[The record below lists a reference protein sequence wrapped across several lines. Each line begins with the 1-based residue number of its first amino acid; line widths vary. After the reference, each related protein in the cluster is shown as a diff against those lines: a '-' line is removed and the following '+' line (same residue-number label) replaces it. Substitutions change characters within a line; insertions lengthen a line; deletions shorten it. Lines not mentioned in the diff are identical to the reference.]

1 MSNNHVLSK
10 DEKER
15 GVQLF
20 KELDGDLNEAAKK
33 LFDDP
38 NEKGS
43 TVRGR
48 ALRKFWVEKGFE
60 YRTKVKKK
68 SSKYFLED
76 TEKDFIHRHY
86 CVEMTKREIA
96 QLLWKD
102 ETNHRGFYES
112 AKFIA
117 LSDFINKEFPNL
129 TNMRDDAASD
139 RYAPPKIMTTVIKKV
154 NKVAFKE
161 FEIEKINVQD
171 KKCLE
176 RLLTYLGAP
185 RFLQVINSYTTKAN
199 RELFESEFV
208 RSTWDKPDLTAD
220 ELNLYINVCM
230 DYVNLKEIEQQ
241 KQKLNLM
248 FDDAEGQNDLTMRL
262 TEMLKTKSEEYNQ
275 CTNRIDKMIAKLN
288 GERAKRISNL
298 QQRNASVLALVQLFQ
313 EEEERQLMIK
323 MADMQKTVVEDEAD
337 KIEQMVDWKAR
348 VLGISRQ
355 EIV

>member
-1 MSNNHVLSK
+1 MNKYILSK
-10 DEKER
+10 KEKEKAIE
-15 GVQLF
+15 LF

-48 ALRKFWVEKGFE
+48 SLRKFWVEKGFE

-68 SSKYFLED
+68 SSKYFLQD
-76 TEKDFIHRHY
+76 NEKDFVHRHY
-86 CVEMTKREIA
+86 CAEMTKREIA
-96 QLLWKD
+96 QLLWVE

-112 AKFIA
+112 AKFVA
-117 LSDFINKEFPNL
+117 LSDFVNKEFPNV
-129 TNMRDDAASD
+129 TNMRDEITGD

-154 NKVAFKE
+154 NKVVFKE
-161 FEIEKINVQD
+161 FEVEKISVTD

-176 RLLTYLGAP
+176 KLLTYLSAP
-185 RFLQVINSYTTKAN
+185 RFVQVINAYTTKQN
-199 RELFESEFV
+199 RELLESEYI
-208 RSTWDKPDLTAD
+208 RSTWDKPDLTSD

-248 FDDAEGQNDLTMRL
+248 FDDTEGQNDLTMRL

-288 GERAKRISNL
+288 GERAKRISNQ
-298 QQRNASVLALVQLFQ
+298 QQRNASVLSLVQLFQ
-313 EEEERQLMIK
+313 EEDERKLMIK
-323 MADMQKTVVEDEAD
+323 MADMQKTLVKKEAEHLEEMGD
-337 KIEQMVDWKAR
+337 LKSR
-348 VLGISRQ
+348 VLGVSKREVI
-355 EIV
+355 

>member
-1 MSNNHVLSK
+1 MNKYILSK
-10 DEKER
+10 KEKEKAIE
-15 GVQLF
+15 LF

-48 ALRKFWVEKGFE
+48 SLRKFWVEKGFE

-68 SSKYFLED
+68 SSKYFLQD
-76 TEKDFIHRHY
+76 NEKDFEHRHY
-86 CVEMTKREIA
+86 CAEMTKREIA
-96 QLLWKD
+96 QLLWVE

-112 AKFIA
+112 AKFVA
-117 LSDFINKEFPNL
+117 LSDFVNKEFPNV
-129 TNMRDDAASD
+129 TNMRDEITGD

-154 NKVAFKE
+154 NKVVFKE
-161 FEIEKINVQD
+161 FEVEKISVTD

-176 RLLTYLGAP
+176 KLLTYLSAP
-185 RFLQVINSYTTKAN
+185 RFVQVINAYTTKQN
-199 RELFESEFV
+199 RELLESEYI
-208 RSTWDKPDLTAD
+208 RSTWDKPDLTSD

-248 FDDAEGQNDLTMRL
+248 FDDTEGQNDLTMRL

-288 GERAKRISNL
+288 GERAKRISNQ
-298 QQRNASVLALVQLFQ
+298 QQRNASVLSLVQLFQ
-313 EEEERQLMIK
+313 EEDERKLMIK
-323 MADMQKTVVEDEAD
+323 MADMQKTLVKKEA
-337 KIEQMVDWKAR
+337 EHLEEMGDWKSR
-348 VLGISRQ
+348 VLGVSKREVI
-355 EIV
+355 

>member
-1 MSNNHVLSK
+1 MNKNILSK
-10 DEKER
+10 KEKEKAIE
-15 GVQLF
+15 LF

-48 ALRKFWVEKGFE
+48 SLRKFWVEKGFE

-68 SSKYFLED
+68 SSKYFLQD
-76 TEKDFIHRHY
+76 NEKDFVHRHY
-86 CVEMTKREIA
+86 CAEMTKREIA
-96 QLLWKD
+96 QLLWVE

-112 AKFIA
+112 AKFVA
-117 LSDFINKEFPNL
+117 LSDFVNKEFPNV
-129 TNMRDDAASD
+129 TNMRDEITGD

-154 NKVAFKE
+154 NKVVFKE
-161 FEIEKINVQD
+161 FEVEKISVTD

-176 RLLTYLGAP
+176 KLLTYLSAP
-185 RFLQVINSYTTKAN
+185 RFVQVINAYTTKQN
-199 RELFESEFV
+199 RELLESEYI
-208 RSTWDKPDLTAD
+208 RSTWDKPDLTSD

-248 FDDAEGQNDLTMRL
+248 FDDTEGQNDLTMRL

-288 GERAKRISNL
+288 GERAKRISNQ
-298 QQRNASVLALVQLFQ
+298 QQRNASVLSLVQLFQ
-313 EEEERQLMIK
+313 EEDERKLMIK
-323 MADMQKTVVEDEAD
+323 MADMQKTLVKKEA
-337 KIEQMVDWKAR
+337 EHLEEMGDWKSR
-348 VLGISRQ
+348 VLGVSKREVI
-355 EIV
+355 

>member
-1 MSNNHVLSK
+1 MSNYVLSK
-10 DEKER
+10 QEKES
-15 GVQLF
+15 GIELF
-20 KELDGDLNEAAKK
+20 KELDGDLNEAAKR

-43 TVRGR
+43 TIRGR

-68 SSKYFLED
+68 SSKYFLQD
-76 TEKDFIHRHY
+76 SEKDFVHRHY
-86 CVEMTKREIA
+86 CAEMTKREIA

-117 LSDFINKEFPNL
+117 LSDFINKEFPNV
-129 TNMRDDAASD
+129 TNLRDEITGD

-154 NKVAFKE
+154 NKVVFKE
-161 FEIEKINVQD
+161 FEIGKISVSD

-176 RLLTYLGAP
+176 KVLTYLSAP
-185 RFLQVINSYTTKAN
+185 RFIQVINAYPTKQN
-199 RELFESEFV
+199 RELLESEFI
-208 RSTWDKPDLTAD
+208 RSTWDKPDLTSD

-230 DYVNLKEIEQQ
+230 DYINLKEIEQQ

-248 FDDAEGQNDLTMRL
+248 FDDTEGQNDLTMRL

-275 CTNRIDKMIAKLN
+275 CANRIDKMIAKLN
-288 GERAKRISNL
+288 GERAKRVAN
-298 QQRNASVLALVQLFQ
+298 QHQRNASVLALVHLFQ
-313 EEEERQLMIK
+313 EEEERRLMIK
-323 MADMQKTVVEDEAD
+323 MADMQKQSVEEEAD
-337 KIEQMVDWKAR
+337 KIEKMNEWKAR

-355 EIV
+355 EII

>member
-1 MSNNHVLSK
+1 MNKYILSK
-10 DEKER
+10 KEKEKAIE
-15 GVQLF
+15 LF

-48 ALRKFWVEKGFE
+48 SLRKFWVEKGFE

-68 SSKYFLED
+68 SSKYFLQD
-76 TEKDFIHRHY
+76 NEKDFVHRHY
-86 CVEMTKREIA
+86 CAEMTKREIA
-96 QLLWKD
+96 QLLWVE

-112 AKFIA
+112 AKFVA
-117 LSDFINKEFPNL
+117 LSDFVNKEFPNV
-129 TNMRDDAASD
+129 TNMRDEITGD

-154 NKVAFKE
+154 NKVVFKE
-161 FEIEKINVQD
+161 FEVEKISVTD

-176 RLLTYLGAP
+176 KLLTYLSAP
-185 RFLQVINSYTTKAN
+185 RFVQVINAYTTKQN
-199 RELFESEFV
+199 RELLESEYI
-208 RSTWDKPDLTAD
+208 RSTWDKPDLTSD

-248 FDDAEGQNDLTMRL
+248 FDDTEGQNDLTMRL

-288 GERAKRISNL
+288 GERAKRISNQ
-298 QQRNASVLALVQLFQ
+298 QQRNASVLSLVQLFQ
-313 EEEERQLMIK
+313 E
-323 MADMQKTVVEDEAD
+323 
-337 KIEQMVDWKAR
+337 
-348 VLGISRQ
+348 
-355 EIV
+355 

>member
-1 MSNNHVLSK
+1 MNKYILSK
-10 DEKER
+10 KEKE
-15 GVQLF
+15 GAIELF

-33 LFDDP
+33 LFEDP

-68 SSKYFLED
+68 SSKYFLQEN
-76 TEKDFIHRHY
+76 EKDFVHRHY
-86 CVEMTKREIA
+86 CAEMTKREIA
-96 QLLWKD
+96 QLLWTD

-117 LSDFINKEFPNL
+117 LSDFVNKEFPNM
-129 TNMRDDAASD
+129 TNLRDEITGD

-154 NKVAFKE
+154 NKVVFKE
-161 FEIEKINVQD
+161 FEIEKISVAD
-171 KKCLE
+171 RKCLE
-176 RLLTYLGAP
+176 KLLTFLSAP
-185 RFLQVINSYTTKAN
+185 RFIQVINAYPTKQN
-199 RELFESEFV
+199 RELLESEYI

-230 DYVNLKEIEQQ
+230 DYINLKEIEQQ

-248 FDDAEGQNDLTMRL
+248 FDDTEGQHDLTMRL

-288 GERAKRISNL
+288 GERAKRISHQ
-298 QQRNASVLALVQLFQ
+298 QQRNATVLSLVQLFQ
-313 EEEERQLMIK
+313 EEDERKLMIK
-323 MADMQKTVVEDEAD
+323 MAEMQKTLVKKEAD
-337 KIEQMVDWKAR
+337 QLEEMVDWKSR
-348 VLGISRQ
+348 VLGINKR
-355 EIV
+355 EVI

>member
-1 MSNNHVLSK
+1 MNKYILSK
-10 DEKER
+10 KEKEKAIE
-15 GVQLF
+15 LF

-48 ALRKFWVEKGFE
+48 SLRKFWVEKGFE

-68 SSKYFLED
+68 SSKYFLQD
-76 TEKDFIHRHY
+76 NEKDFVHRHY
-86 CVEMTKREIA
+86 CAEMTKREIA
-96 QLLWKD
+96 QLLWVE

-112 AKFIA
+112 AKFVA
-117 LSDFINKEFPNL
+117 LSDFVNKEFPNV
-129 TNMRDDAASD
+129 TNMRDEITGD

-154 NKVAFKE
+154 NKVVFKE
-161 FEIEKINVQD
+161 FEVEKISVTD

-176 RLLTYLGAP
+176 KLLTYLSAP
-185 RFLQVINSYTTKAN
+185 RFVQVINAYTTKQN
-199 RELFESEFV
+199 RELLESEYI
-208 RSTWDKPDLTAD
+208 RSTWDKPDLTSD

-248 FDDAEGQNDLTMRL
+248 FDDTEGQNDLTMRL
-262 TEMLKTKSEEYNQ
+262 TEMLKTKAEEYNQ

-288 GERAKRISNL
+288 GERAKRISNQ
-298 QQRNASVLALVQLFQ
+298 QQRNASVLSLVQLFQ
-313 EEEERQLMIK
+313 EEDERKLMIK
-323 MADMQKTVVEDEAD
+323 MADMQKTLVKKEA
-337 KIEQMVDWKAR
+337 EHLEEMGDWKSR
-348 VLGISRQ
+348 VLGVSKREVI
-355 EIV
+355 

>member
-1 MSNNHVLSK
+1 MSNYVLTK
-10 DEKER
+10 QEKVTAIE
-15 GVQLF
+15 LF
-20 KELDGDLNEAAKK
+20 KELDGDLSEACVK

-43 TVRGR
+43 TIRGR

-68 SSKYFLED
+68 TSKYFLQD
-76 TEKDFIHRHY
+76 SEKDFVHRNY
-86 CVEMTKREIA
+86 CAEMTKREVA
-96 QLLWKD
+96 QLLWTQ

-112 AKFIA
+112 PRFIA
-117 LSDFINKEFPNL
+117 LSNFINKEFPKITNL
-129 TNMRDDAASD
+129 RDEITGD
-139 RYAPPKIMTTVIKKV
+139 RYAPPQIMNTVIKKV
-154 NKVAFKE
+154 NRMVFKE
-161 FEIEKINVQD
+161 FDVEKINIQD
-171 KKCLE
+171 RKCLE
-176 RLLTYLGAP
+176 RLLTYLSAP
-185 RFLQVINSYTTKAN
+185 RFLQVINAYTTKQN
-199 RELFESEFV
+199 RELLESEYI

-248 FDDAEGQNDLTMRL
+248 FDDTEGQNDLTMRL

-288 GERAKRISNL
+288 GERAKRVAN
-298 QQRNASVLALVQLFQ
+298 QHERNASVLALVHLFQ
-313 EEEERQLMIK
+313 DEEERRLMIK
-323 MADMQKTVVEDEAD
+323 MADMQKQTVKEEAD
-337 KIEQMVDWKAR
+337 KIEGMNDWKAR

-355 EIV
+355 EII